1 MNDTISTLG
10 DIVRTHAS
18 QRGDR
23 RALVAGD
30 RSWTYAELYT
40 DSCRAANALAAAGVG
55 PGDRVAF
62 LDRNVPEYFAFL
74 YGTAML
80 NAATVSV
87 NWRLAAPEM
96 NWILDNAE
104 AKVLLIG
111 AEFLGHLAAMDLATV
126 TTVVVVGDPGDSGYA
141 TWGEFCAT
149 ASTSD
154 PRVECGPD
162 DTCYQL
168 YTSGTTGLPKGV
180 ELTNRNMFAML
191 PVTADEWQMDAE
203 TVNLVAMPLFHIA
216 GSGWAVA
223 GMYFGAET
231 ILMREVDPVE
241 ILAAIGEHRVT
252 NALFVP
258 AVLQFLQAVPG
269 AENAD
274 FSSMR
279 QVVYGASPITSE
291 VLIGAM
297 NLLGC
302 EFVQVYGLTETT
314 GAVTVL
320 QHADHDPGGPRAHL
334 LRSAGRPWGD
344 VEIRIVDADTGADL
358 PEGEVGEIWIRS
370 QQNMKGYWANLEAT
384 AAAFPEGVDANGLGW
399 FRSGDAGYLSDGY
412 VYIHDRVKDM
422 IVSGGENIYPAEV
435 ENCLMSHPEITDV
448 AVIGVPDDSWGESV
462 LAIVVP
468 AAGTDPSDD
477 DIIAFARER
486 IATYKCPRAVARID
500 ALPRNPSGKI
510 LKTELREPYWAGRDR
525 RVN

>member
-1 MNDTISTLG
+1 MTTTISSIG
-10 DIVRTHAS
+10 DIVRVHARE
-18 QRGDR
+18 RGES
-23 RALVAGD
+23 RALVAD
-30 RSWTYAELYT
+30 ERTWTFAEMYEA
-40 DSCRAANALAAAGVG
+40 SCRAANALAGVG
-55 PGDRVAF
+55 VGASDRVAF
-62 LDRNVPEYFAFL
+62 LDRNVPEYFPFL
-74 YGTAML
+74 FGTAML
-80 NAATVSV
+80 NATTVSV

-104 AKVLLIG
+104 AKVLLVG
-111 AEFLGHLAAMDLATV
+111 HEFLGHVAAMELATV
-126 TTVVVVGDPGDSGYA
+126 TTVVVIGDPGDTGYV
-141 TWGEFCAT
+141 TWEEFCAS
-149 ASTSD
+149 ASTDD
-154 PRVECGPD
+154 PQVECGWD

-180 ELTNRNMFAML
+180 EITNRNMFSML
-191 PVTADEWQMDAE
+191 PVTADEWRMDAN

-216 GSGWAVA
+216 GSGYAVA

-241 ILAAIGEHRVT
+241 ILAAIPRHRVT

-269 AENAD
+269 ASDTD

-291 VLIGAM
+291 VLLGAM
-297 NLLGC
+297 DLMGC
-302 EFVQVYGLTETT
+302 DFVQVYGLTETT
-314 GAVTVL
+314 GAVTIL
-320 QHADHDPGGPRAHL
+320 QHVDHDPGGPRAHL

-344 VEIRIVDADTGADL
+344 VEIRIVDADTGTDV
-358 PEGEVGEIWIRS
+358 PDGDVGEIWIRS
-370 QQNMKGYWANLEAT
+370 EQNMKGYWANPEAT
-384 AAAFPEGVDANGLGW
+384 AAAFPEGLGADGRGW
-399 FRSGDAGYLSDGY
+399 FRSGDAGYLNDGY

-435 ENCLMSHPEITDV
+435 ENCLMSHPDIADV
-448 AVIGVPDDSWGESV
+448 AVIGVPDDRWGESV

-468 AAGTDPSDD
+468 AAGSDPSDD